1 MKKIVLFLHGY
12 GSNGSDLISL
22 KDYFHLNQS
31 ETEFI
36 SPNAP
41 EPCEF
46 NFFGYQWFALRER
59 SEEEIQT
66 GLKSAFFYLD
76 EIVKD
81 IKKKFQINSDQI
93 SILGFSQGSMLATYY
108 ALQNEDT
115 FQNIFSLSGSLP
127 KKILEEIELK
137 KNNTKYLIFHGKIDD
152 VVSPNQAIETH
163 SFLSDQKIKSQLIM
177 DDNCGHSISPLAI
190 EAINNQF
197 KNWI

>member
-12 GSNGSDLISL
+12 GSNGSDLMTL

-31 ETEFI
+31 EIEFI

-41 EPCEF
+41 ESCEF
-46 NFFGYQWFALRER
+46 NFFGYQWFALNER
-59 SEEEIQT
+59 TVEEIQR

-76 EIVKD
+76 DIVNNI
-81 IKKKFQINSDQI
+81 IKKFEVKTEQI

-108 ALQNEDT
+108 ALQKEMT

-127 KKILEEIELK
+127 KKILEEIDLK

-152 VVSPNQAIETH
+152 VVSANQALETH
-163 SFLSDQKIKSQLIM
+163 QFLVDQKIECQIII
-177 DDNCGHSISPLAI
+177 DDNCGHSISPLAL

-197 KNWI
+197 KNQI

>member
-12 GSNGSDLISL
+12 GSNGSDLMTL

-41 EPCEF
+41 ESCEF
-46 NFFGYQWFALRER
+46 NFFGYQWFALNER
-59 SEEEIQT
+59 TVEEIQR

-76 EIVKD
+76 DIVNNI
-81 IKKKFQINSDQI
+81 IKKFEVKTEQI

-108 ALQNEDT
+108 ALQKEMS

-127 KKILEEIELK
+127 KKILEEIDLK
-137 KNNTKYLIFHGKIDD
+137 RNNTKYLIFHGKIDD
-152 VVSPNQAIETH
+152 VVSANQALETH
-163 SFLSDQKIKSQLIM
+163 QFLVDQKIESQIII
-177 DDNCGHSISPLAI
+177 DDNCGHSISPLAL

-197 KNWI
+197 KNQI

>member
-12 GSNGSDLISL
+12 GSNGSDLMTL

-41 EPCEF
+41 ESCEF
-46 NFFGYQWFALRER
+46 NFFGYQWFALNER
-59 SEEEIQT
+59 TVEEIQR

-76 EIVKD
+76 DIVNNI
-81 IKKKFQINSDQI
+81 IKKFEVKTEQI

-108 ALQNEDT
+108 ALQKETT

-127 KKILEEIELK
+127 KKILEEIDLK

-152 VVSPNQAIETH
+152 VVSANQALETH
-163 SFLSDQKIKSQLIM
+163 HFLIDQKMESQIII
-177 DDNCGHSISPLAI
+177 DDNCGHSISPLAL

-197 KNWI
+197 KNQI

>member
-12 GSNGSDLISL
+12 GSNGSDLMTL

-41 EPCEF
+41 ESCEF
-46 NFFGYQWFALRER
+46 NFFGYQWFALNER
-59 SEEEIQT
+59 TVEEIQR

-76 EIVKD
+76 DIVNNI
-81 IKKKFQINSDQI
+81 IKKFEVKTEQI

-108 ALQNEDT
+108 ALQKEMT

-127 KKILEEIELK
+127 KKILEEIDLK

-152 VVSPNQAIETH
+152 VVSANQALETH
-163 SFLSDQKIKSQLIM
+163 QFLVDQKIESQIII
-177 DDNCGHSISPLAI
+177 DDNCGHSISPLAL

-197 KNWI
+197 KNQI

>member
-22 KDYFHLNQS
+22 KDYFHLNQT

-41 EPCEF
+41 EPCEL
-46 NFFGYQWFALRER
+46 NFFGYQWFALNER
-59 SEEEIQT
+59 TVEEIQR

-76 EIVKD
+76 DIVNNI
-81 IKKKFQINSDQI
+81 IKKFEVKTEQI

-108 ALQNEDT
+108 ALQKEMS

-127 KKILEEIELK
+127 KKILEEIDLK

-152 VVSPNQAIETH
+152 VVSANQALETH
-163 SFLSDQKIKSQLIM
+163 QFLVDQKIESQIII
-177 DDNCGHSISPLAI
+177 DDNCGHSISPLAL

-197 KNWI
+197 KNQI

>member
-12 GSNGSDLISL
+12 GSNGSDLMTL

-41 EPCEF
+41 ESCEF
-46 NFFGYQWFALRER
+46 NFFGYQWFALNER
-59 SEEEIQT
+59 TVEEIQR

-76 EIVKD
+76 DIVNNI
-81 IKKKFQINSDQI
+81 IKKFEVKTEQI

-108 ALQNEDT
+108 ALQKETT

-127 KKILEEIELK
+127 KKILEEIDLK

-152 VVSPNQAIETH
+152 VVSANQALETH
-163 SFLSDQKIKSQLIM
+163 HFLIDQKMESQIII
-177 DDNCGHSISPLAI
+177 DDNCGHSISPLALD
-190 EAINNQF
+190 AINNQF
-197 KNWI
+197 KNQI

>member
-12 GSNGSDLISL
+12 GSNGSDLMTL

-41 EPCEF
+41 ESCEF
-46 NFFGYQWFALRER
+46 NFFGYQWFALNER
-59 SEEEIQT
+59 TVEEIQR

-76 EIVKD
+76 DIVNNI
-81 IKKKFQINSDQI
+81 IKKFEVKTEQI

-108 ALQNEDT
+108 ALQKEMS

-127 KKILEEIELK
+127 KKILEEIDLK
-137 KNNTKYLIFHGKIDD
+137 KNNTKYLIIHGKKDD
-152 VVSPNQAIETH
+152 VVSSNQALETH
-163 SFLSDQKIKSQLIM
+163 QLLVDQKIESQRII
-177 DDNCGHSISPLAI
+177 DDNCGLSISPLAL

-197 KNWI
+197 KNQI

>member
-12 GSNGSDLISL
+12 GSNGSDLMTL

-41 EPCEF
+41 ESCEF
-46 NFFGYQWFALRER
+46 NFFGYQWFALNER
-59 SEEEIQT
+59 TVEEIQR

-76 EIVKD
+76 DIINNT
-81 IKKKFQINSDQI
+81 IKKFEVKTEQI

-108 ALQNEDT
+108 ALQKEMS

-127 KKILEEIELK
+127 KKILEEIDLK

-152 VVSPNQAIETH
+152 VVSANQALETH
-163 SFLSDQKIKSQLIM
+163 QFLVDQKIESQIII
-177 DDNCGHSISPLAI
+177 DDNCGHSISPLAL

-197 KNWI
+197 KNQI

>member
-12 GSNGSDLISL
+12 GSNGSDLMTL

-41 EPCEF
+41 ESCEF
-46 NFFGYQWFALRER
+46 NFFGYQWFALNER
-59 SEEEIQT
+59 TVEEIQR

-76 EIVKD
+76 DIINNT
-81 IKKKFQINSDQI
+81 IKKFEVKTEQI

-108 ALQNEDT
+108 ALQKEIS

-127 KKILEEIELK
+127 KKILEEIDLK

-152 VVSPNQAIETH
+152 VVSANQALETH
-163 SFLSDQKIKSQLIM
+163 QFLVDQKIESQIII
-177 DDNCGHSISPLAI
+177 DDNCGHSISPLAL

-197 KNWI
+197 KNQI

>member
-12 GSNGSDLISL
+12 GSNGSDLMTL

-31 ETEFI
+31 EIEFI

-41 EPCEF
+41 ESCEF
-46 NFFGYQWFALRER
+46 NFFGYQWFALNER
-59 SEEEIQT
+59 TVEEIQR

-76 EIVKD
+76 DIVNNI
-81 IKKKFQINSDQI
+81 IKKFEVKTEQI

-108 ALQNEDT
+108 ALQKEMT

-127 KKILEEIELK
+127 KKILEEIDLK

-152 VVSPNQAIETH
+152 VVSANQALETH
-163 SFLSDQKIKSQLIM
+163 QFLVDQKIESQIII
-177 DDNCGHSISPLAI
+177 DDNCGHSISPLAL

-197 KNWI
+197 KNQI

>member
-12 GSNGSDLISL
+12 GSNGSDLMTL

-41 EPCEF
+41 ESCEF
-46 NFFGYQWFALRER
+46 NFFGYQWFALNER
-59 SEEEIQT
+59 TVEEIQR

-76 EIVKD
+76 DIVNNI
-81 IKKKFQINSDQI
+81 IKKFEVKTEQI

-108 ALQNEDT
+108 ALQKEMS

-127 KKILEEIELK
+127 KKILEEIDLK

-152 VVSPNQAIETH
+152 VVSPNQALETH
-163 SFLSDQKIKSQLIM
+163 DFLIDKKMESQIVI
-177 DDNCGHSISPLAI
+177 DDSCGHSISPLALD
-190 EAINNQF
+190 AINNQF
-197 KNWI
+197 KNQI

>member
-12 GSNGSDLISL
+12 GSNGSDLMTL

-41 EPCEF
+41 ESCEF
-46 NFFGYQWFALRER
+46 NFFGYQWFALNER
-59 SEEEIQT
+59 TVEEIQR

-76 EIVKD
+76 DIVNNI
-81 IKKKFQINSDQI
+81 IKKFEVKTEQI

-108 ALQNEDT
+108 ALQKETT

-127 KKILEEIELK
+127 KKILEEIDLK

-152 VVSPNQAIETH
+152 VVSANQALETH
-163 SFLSDQKIKSQLIM
+163 HFLVDQKMESQIII
-177 DDNCGHSISPLAI
+177 DDNCGHSISPLAL

-197 KNWI
+197 KNQI